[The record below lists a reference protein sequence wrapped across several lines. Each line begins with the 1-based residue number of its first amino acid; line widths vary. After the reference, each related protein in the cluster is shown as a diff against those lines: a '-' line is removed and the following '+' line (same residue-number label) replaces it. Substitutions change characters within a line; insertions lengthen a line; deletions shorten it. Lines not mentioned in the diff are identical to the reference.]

1 MTYLYYPT
9 EFEKFLDSIQTRIKP
24 EIEMRD
30 VSFDSSAML
39 FHRRIF
45 LLDRRDQIGSY
56 SRTLEEDSVYI
67 VGKEKDLSDELIT
80 ELTRNQELTTAEY
93 LDINDCSLEI
103 VHRDIVYLEE
113 GEYSLQ
119 NDRATLKKKLP
130 EFINGQIDL
139 AIRNSI

>member
-1 MTYLYYPT
+1 
-9 EFEKFLDSIQTRIKP
+9 
-24 EIEMRD
+24 
-30 VSFDSSAML
+30 SFDSSAML